1 MESLISFSSSLT
13 QAYWCHQCKKEFLL
27 KKMKEEDEVL
37 CTPFFFENIEI
48 IKIIK
53 RFELQK

>member
-27 KKMKEEDEVL
+27 KKMKEEEEVL
-37 CTPFFFENIEI
+37 CTPFFFEN
-48 IKIIK
+48 K
-53 RFELQK
+53 